1 MPPDSAVAANA
12 TVTTAPTLV
21 TDVPPAPP
29 RMRQRRRGHHHGD
42 AEAAACDTDPA
53 ERRLAPREWASD
65 YSDSALP
72 AVRARE

>member
-1 MPPDSAVAANA
+1 
-12 TVTTAPTLV
+12 
-21 TDVPPAPP
+21 
-29 RMRQRRRGHHHGD
+29 MRQRRRGHHHGD